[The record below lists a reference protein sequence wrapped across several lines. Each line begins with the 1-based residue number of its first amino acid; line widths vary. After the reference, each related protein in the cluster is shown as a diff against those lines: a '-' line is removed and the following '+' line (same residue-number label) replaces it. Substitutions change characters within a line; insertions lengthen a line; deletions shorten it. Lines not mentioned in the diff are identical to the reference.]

1 MKLEFVT
8 KNEFYKT
15 VVKRIVTITST
26 VENEFEESVLECAA
40 KSTIIVKQEEN
51 PSYAAT
57 NSEVQRQVRARQVR
71 GGGPDV
77 DG

>member
-1 MKLEFVT
+1 MT

-15 VVKRIVTITST
+15 VVKSIVTITST
-26 VENEFEESVLECAA
+26 VENEFEESVLKCAA
-40 KSTIIVKQEEN
+40 KSTIIVKQEDN

-57 NSEVQRQVRARQVR
+57 NSEVQCQVQARQVC